1 MEKQIFNERPETILD
16 LGTGNSNVH
25 LNITEVDIPEMG
37 PEGLLINSIKY
48 QADVIRIEN
57 PASRDRIISAI
68 IKDRFTT
75 DFREAALRKGI
86 EDKNDSDYVLF
97 NNYAESVKDMCTES
111 GIY

>member
-1 MEKQIFNERPETILD
+1 MEKQVFNERPETVLD

-25 LNITEVDIPEMG
+25 LNITEVDVPEMSPHG
-37 PEGLLINSIKY
+37 LINTIKY

-57 PASRDRIISAI
+57 PATRDRIISEI

-86 EDKNDSDYVLF
+86 EDKTDSDYVLF
-97 NNYAESVKDMCTES
+97 NNYAESVKDMCTAS
-111 GIY
+111 GIN